1 MLSRSQHYPVTTNT
15 LSKNQNNLNKD
26 NQYLYRKAFSRNSSP
41 KLKYGQSDNPLNCEY
56 RAQHNKWGD
65 LRSKIKMM
73 KLDNI
78 TVRTYK
84 NQYNQQ

>member
-1 MLSRSQHYPVTTNT
+1 MNA
-15 LSKNQNNLNKD
+15 LSKNQSNLNKD
-26 NQYLYRKAFSRNSSP
+26 NQYLSRRAFSRNSSP
-41 KLKYGQSDNPLNCEY
+41 KVKYGASDNPVNCEY
-56 RAQHNKWGD
+56 RVQHNKWGD

-84 NQYNQQ
+84 NQYTHQ